1 MNIFSQK
8 QIFFFP
14 KCFWS
19 ENNVIRQYFYPL
31 AQVPLHLPLEAS
43 WIPYDS
49 CQPAPAYLCLAALQH
64 MYILSSKNIQLP
76 ELWRRLLRVKCN
88 FLLSTRLFGSF
99 LIVKSLVLILYELTQ
114 ASSWKQRQIGWR
126 FSPESAE
133 LPHSCNHLNQQFSF
147 SSVLYM
153 FPWHVNS
160 WNVDATLSLKESF
173 HKEPSNWENFL
184 LQLKL
189 LLQRLDP
196 MLATTINKK
205 RKLEALSSHCLL
217 SSGGDQSTLSWLRVE
232 AGGFTVWLVC
242 LLLQVC

>member
-1 MNIFSQK
+1 MSSDNIFIPWLRSPFTCHWK
-8 QIFFFP
+8 HPGFLMIHASPLRHTSVLLHCSICTFYLPKIFSYQSFEED
-14 KCFWS
+14 FWES
-19 ENNVIRQYFYPL
+19 SVI
-31 AQVPLHLPLEAS
+31 
-43 WIPYDS
+43 S
-49 CQPAPAYLCLAALQH
+49 C
-64 MYILSSKNIQLP
+64 
-76 ELWRRLLRVKCN
+76 W
-88 FLLSTRLFGSF
+88 STRLFGSF

-147 SSVLYM
+147 SSVLYV